1 MGLLQTL
8 KDYCERK
15 RADGFDHPFLWETIA
30 DFTTD
35 DKIAIDLYLHA
46 LEVKCDDNAP
56 YLASISLALAKRYCA
71 VGNKYE
77 ALRFG
82 TEANDVAKKLDDLD
96 LRREISEFLL
106 AVNTD
111 L

>member
-1 MGLLQTL
+1 MPVRQTESRVAIPNDIYEKVFELATELAVASESEDNRSYWAYYNTL

-56 YLASISLALAKRYCA
+56 YLASIS
-71 VGNKYE
+71 
-77 ALRFG
+77 
-82 TEANDVAKKLDDLD
+82 
-96 LRREISEFLL
+96 
-106 AVNTD
+106 
-111 L
+111 